1 MDKDRKQVYD
11 SVIGQA
17 LLDKYAGQ
25 IDSFIGINYDVIT
38 IDRFFDN
45 VESECNKLFQALKET
60 D

>member
-45 VESECNKLFQALKET
+45 VESECNKLF
-60 D
+60 